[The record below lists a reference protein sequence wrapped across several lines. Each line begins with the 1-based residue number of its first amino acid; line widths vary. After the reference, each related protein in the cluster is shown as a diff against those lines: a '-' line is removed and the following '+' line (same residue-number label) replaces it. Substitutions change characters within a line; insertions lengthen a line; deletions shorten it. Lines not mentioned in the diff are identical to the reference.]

1 MFLIIIFLRQC
12 LALGFLLALIGTA
25 FKQKC
30 RIRRILSAS
39 AVGSAVGCA
48 ALFSPERL
56 FCFPLPFWLSVNIT
70 FGGTRKR
77 QLHLSGCLAA
87 AAVFYGGVWTALVG
101 WLPFSSWLPGCLSA
115 AAGIWLLY
123 RLVWRD
129 IKRQKDFLYQVEFSW
144 AGKTIHVCGFADTGN
159 FLYEPIGRMPVSVM
173 DKSVLQ
179 KYYKGSLKDL
189 IEKHD
194 ENGIRM
200 IPYHSVGRKRGV
212 MTGIIVRNI
221 LISGKEGK
229 IQIEKGVIGIS
240 EEPLSEKGAYEL
252 LLHPDLI
259 QYGRL

>member
-1 MFLIIIFLRQC
+1 MIIIFLRQC

-48 ALFSPERL
+48 ALFLPGKI
-56 FCFPLPFWLSVNIT
+56 FCFLLAFWLTVKIA
-70 FGGTRKR
+70 FGGNRKR
-77 QLHLSGCLAA
+77 QLYLSGCLAA
-87 AAVFYGGVWTALVG
+87 AAVFYGGVWTAMVG
-101 WLPFSSWLPGCLSA
+101 WLPFSSWLLGCLSA

-159 FLYEPIGRMPVSVM
+159 FLYEPIGRMPVSVI
-173 DKSVLQ
+173 DKSALQ

-212 MTGIIVRNI
+212 MTGIIVRNL

-240 EEPLSEKGAYEL
+240 EEPLSEKGAYQL